1 MKLTDKNI
9 WKFIGVATIRGI
21 LTFAIACGLWY
32 MVSGVNWLDFWGIP
46 VTIISFWIIG
56 ALIAWLIIP
65 DRKSYLLG
73 IAAYLSTIGVNFI
86 IAAFNFLNGEPSI
99 NGWIVLFA
107 IGFAIISIP
116 GAILLNLVTIRI
128 IK

>member
-1 MKLTDKNI
+1 MKLKDKNTG
-9 WKFIGVATIRGI
+9 KFIGVAFISGI

-32 MVSGVNWLDFWGIP
+32 MVSGVNWLYFWWIP
-46 VTIISFWIIG
+46 ITIISRWIIG

-86 IAAFNFLNGEPSI
+86 IAVFNFLNGEPSI

>member
-1 MKLTDKNI
+1 MKLKDKNTG
-9 WKFIGVATIRGI
+9 KFIGVATISGI
-21 LTFAIACGLWY
+21 LTFVIACGLWY
-32 MVSGVNWLDFWGIP
+32 MVFRRELVVFWGIP

-65 DRKSYLLG
+65 DRKSYRLG
-73 IAAYLSTIGVNFI
+73 ISAYLSTIGVNFI
-86 IAAFNFLNGEPSI
+86 IAAFIFPI

-128 IK
+128 LK

>member
-1 MKLTDKNI
+1 MKLKDKNTG
-9 WKFIGVATIRGI
+9 KFIGVATISGI
-21 LTFAIACGLWY
+21 LTFAIAYGLWY
-32 MVSGVNWLDFWGIP
+32 MVSGVNWLVFLGIP

-86 IAAFNFLNGEPSI
+86 IAAFNFLN

-128 IK
+128 LK

>member
-1 MKLTDKNI
+1 MKLKDKNTG
-9 WKFIGVATIRGI
+9 KFIGVATISGI

-32 MVSGVNWLDFWGIP
+32 IISRVNLFYVLQIP
-46 VTIISFWIIG
+46 VTIISCWIIG
-56 ALIAWLIIP
+56 ALIAWLVIP
-65 DRKSYLLG
+65 ERKSYLLG

-86 IAAFNFLNGEPSI
+86 IAVFNFLNGEPSI
-99 NGWIVLFA
+99 NGWIVLLA

-128 IK
+128 LK